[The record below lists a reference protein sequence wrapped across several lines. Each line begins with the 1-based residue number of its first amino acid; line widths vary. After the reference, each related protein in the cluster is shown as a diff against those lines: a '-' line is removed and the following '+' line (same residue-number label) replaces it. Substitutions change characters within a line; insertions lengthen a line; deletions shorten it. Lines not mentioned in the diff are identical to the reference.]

1 MTGGRVRRIR
11 PYVEGETFM
20 LTYGDGVGD
29 INLTELERFHREHGK
44 IATLTS
50 VNVGQRFGV
59 LDIQEGGQVRSFREK
74 ECMDGAL
81 INGGFMMMNP
91 GIFDYLEGDETVLE
105 KEPFRRLARDGE
117 MMAFFHSGFWKCMDN
132 QRDKQELEKLWQSG
146 NAPWKNW

>member
-1 MTGGRVRRIR
+1 
-11 PYVEGETFM
+11 
-20 LTYGDGVGD
+20 
-29 INLTELERFHREHGK
+29 
-44 IATLTS
+44 
-50 VNVGQRFGV
+50 
-59 LDIQEGGQVRSFREK
+59 
-74 ECMDGAL
+74 
-81 INGGFMMMNP
+81 MMNP